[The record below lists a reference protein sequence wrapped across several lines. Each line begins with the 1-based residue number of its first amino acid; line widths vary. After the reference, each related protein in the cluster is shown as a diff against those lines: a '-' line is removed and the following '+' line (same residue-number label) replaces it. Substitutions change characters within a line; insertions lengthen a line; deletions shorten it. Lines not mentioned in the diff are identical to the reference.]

1 MNYREGHNQEIRQKF
16 KPTPRKARQ
25 KKAKEETESGDA
37 KQRGMNELEYELQQI
52 ITGKHALL
60 K

>member
-1 MNYREGHNQEIRQKF
+1 MNYREGHNQEIRNNF
-16 KPTPRKARQ
+16 KPTPRKAR
-25 KKAKEETESGDA
+25 A
-37 KQRGMNELEYELQQI
+37 KQTATASSSGPNGNMTELEYELQQI